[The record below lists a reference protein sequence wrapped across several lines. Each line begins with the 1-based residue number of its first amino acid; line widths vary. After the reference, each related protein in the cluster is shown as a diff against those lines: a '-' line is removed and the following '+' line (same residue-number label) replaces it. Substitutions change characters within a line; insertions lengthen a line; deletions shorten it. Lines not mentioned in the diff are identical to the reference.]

1 MNNNNDRIQR
11 SNYILLGLVIL
22 MLLYGVIYRFMSGD
36 DSLYIFGIPV
46 IPGSNKEETTQEEPA
61 GGDASSE
68 SSRALLQAID
78 EMLDVGVAATQRII
92 VSIVALRVQTM
103 RALPSIVHSVTVA
116 VVALGVMGRGQVA
129 NAAHAVLIVNEGS
142 LDAQR

>member
-1 MNNNNDRIQR
+1 MIMNNNNDRIQR

-78 EMLDVGVAATQRII
+78 EMLG
-92 VSIVALRVQTM
+92 
-103 RALPSIVHSVTVA
+103 
-116 VVALGVMGRGQVA
+116 
-129 NAAHAVLIVNEGS
+129 
-142 LDAQR
+142 

>member
-46 IPGSNKEETTQEEPA
+46 IPGSNKEGTTQEETTGSDSPA
-61 GGDASSE
+61 E

-78 EMLDVGVAATQRII
+78 EMLG
-92 VSIVALRVQTM
+92 
-103 RALPSIVHSVTVA
+103 
-116 VVALGVMGRGQVA
+116 
-129 NAAHAVLIVNEGS
+129 
-142 LDAQR
+142 

>member
-1 MNNNNDRIQR
+1 MSRRLWPEKASVFFRGTCYYGVDGFTGLSGESCIYCKGVFIMNNNNDRIQR

-78 EMLDVGVAATQRII
+78 EMLG
-92 VSIVALRVQTM
+92 
-103 RALPSIVHSVTVA
+103 
-116 VVALGVMGRGQVA
+116 
-129 NAAHAVLIVNEGS
+129 
-142 LDAQR
+142 

>member
-46 IPGSNKEETTQEEPA
+46 IPGSNKEETTQEETTDS
-61 GGDASSE
+61 DASSE

-78 EMLDVGVAATQRII
+78 EMLG
-92 VSIVALRVQTM
+92 
-103 RALPSIVHSVTVA
+103 
-116 VVALGVMGRGQVA
+116 
-129 NAAHAVLIVNEGS
+129 
-142 LDAQR
+142 

>member
-46 IPGSNKEETTQEEPA
+46 IPGSNKEETTQKEPA

-78 EMLDVGVAATQRII
+78 EMLG
-92 VSIVALRVQTM
+92 
-103 RALPSIVHSVTVA
+103 
-116 VVALGVMGRGQVA
+116 
-129 NAAHAVLIVNEGS
+129 
-142 LDAQR
+142 